1 MQEAPYVGLTENQ
14 PKAALYSS
22 ERREYSVALSSLV
35 PCKRQKPKAMKRRRS
50 SRESGCVLSNEV
62 SINRMLASYLAI
74 EDKPPEGLASETFEH
89 ESDAEEDES
98 TAAVPESLESALHK
112 VEHREHRTKDPVRK
126 EVVAHEALFVGRG
139 VLCLLV
145 EGTSRAVDAD
155 KSKIDVGLRAL
166 L

>member
-1 MQEAPYVGLTENQ
+1 VQEAPYVGLTENQ

-62 SINRMLASYLAI
+62 SIDRTLASYLAI

-89 ESDAEEDES
+89 EPDAEEDES
-98 TAAVPESLESALHK
+98 TAAVPEGLESALHK
-112 VEHREHRTKDPVRK
+112 VEHREHGSKDPVR
-126 EVVAHEALFVGRG
+126 
-139 VLCLLV
+139 
-145 EGTSRAVDAD
+145 
-155 KSKIDVGLRAL
+155 
-166 L
+166 